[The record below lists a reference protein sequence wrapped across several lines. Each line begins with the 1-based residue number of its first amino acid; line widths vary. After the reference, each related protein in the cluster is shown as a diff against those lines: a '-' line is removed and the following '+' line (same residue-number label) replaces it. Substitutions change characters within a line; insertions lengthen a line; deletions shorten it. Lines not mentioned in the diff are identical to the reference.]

1 MRNLKKMSVNKA
13 ITILFM
19 SLVISLGHSQE
30 KTRFF
35 ELKKTDEYEYK
46 ISKNKKEIILFSNTE
61 DSQNSF
67 SISFNVEKTILAK
80 CCTIKSENYNWL
92 LKNLLLKYKKEGEN
106 IIELNNFEGLII
118 YKREGSNCHAYKVK
132 SRNFMVECLV
142 ETVN

>member
-19 SLVISLGHSQE
+19 SLVISLGHSQG

-35 ELKKTDEYEYK
+35 ELKKTDE
-46 ISKNKKEIILFSNTE
+46 TE

-118 YKREGSNCHAYKVK
+118 WLNLKVAMVYKFSNNLFRYYYKW
-132 SRNFMVECLV
+132 
-142 ETVN
+142 